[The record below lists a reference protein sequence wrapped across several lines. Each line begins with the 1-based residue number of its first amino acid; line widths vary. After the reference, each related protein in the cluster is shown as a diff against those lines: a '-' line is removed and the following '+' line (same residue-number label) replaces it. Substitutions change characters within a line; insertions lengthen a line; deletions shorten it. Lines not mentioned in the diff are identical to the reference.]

1 MNLNILDMETRNIV
15 TYIRT
20 ATNDEK
26 SVEAQRL
33 QLNEYVA
40 ELSDDVYTTTLKEY
54 VDMGYSGLS
63 SDRPGL
69 EAILSLAKSGEIDV
83 LVTTDAERLHRNV
96 TKVQELISN
105 LDDQGVIVEFTK
117 TSSLL
122 SEAGEDV
129 DTDFMERLNVAFA
142 EHESEALSE
151 RIKAGIKRKKEAGN
165 NQN

>member
-1 MNLNILDMETRNIV
+1 METRNIV

-26 SVEAQRL
+26 AVEAQRL

-40 ELSDDVYTTTLKEY
+40 ELSDDLYTTTLKEY

-63 SDRPGL
+63 SDRPEL
-69 EAILSLAKSGEIDV
+69 NAVLSLAKAGEIDV
-83 LVTTDAERLHRNV
+83 LVATDAERLHRNV
-96 TKVQELISN
+96 TKVQELIAN

-129 DTDFMERLNVAFA
+129 DTDFIERLREAFA
-142 EHESEALSE
+142 ISESEVRSE
-151 RIKAGIKRKKEAGN
+151 RIKAGIKRKKLEAKN
-165 NQN
+165 N

>member
-1 MNLNILDMETRNIV
+1 METRNIV

-26 SVEAQRL
+26 AVEAQRL

-63 SDRPGL
+63 SDRP
-69 EAILSLAKSGEIDV
+69 EFNAVLSLAKAGEIDV
-83 LVTTDAERLHRNV
+83 LVATDAERLHRNV
-96 TKVQELISN
+96 TKVQELIAN

-129 DTDFMERLNVAFA
+129 DTDFIERLRAAFA
-142 EHESEALSE
+142 IRESEVRSE
-151 RIKAGIKRKKEAGN
+151 RIKAGIKRKKLETKN
-165 NQN
+165 N

>member
-1 MNLNILDMETRNIV
+1 METRNIV

-26 SVEAQRL
+26 AVEAQRL

-40 ELSDDVYTTTLKEY
+40 ELSDDLYTTTLKEY

-63 SDRPGL
+63 SDRPEL
-69 EAILSLAKSGEIDV
+69 NAVLSLAKAGEIDV
-83 LVTTDAERLHRNV
+83 LVATDAERLHRNV
-96 TKVQELISN
+96 TKVQELIAN
-105 LDDQGVIVEFTK
+105 LDDQGVIVEFTN

-129 DTDFMERLNVAFA
+129 DTDFIERLREAFA
-142 EHESEALSE
+142 ISESEVRSE
-151 RIKAGIKRKKEAGN
+151 RIKAGIKRKKLEAKN
-165 NQN
+165 N